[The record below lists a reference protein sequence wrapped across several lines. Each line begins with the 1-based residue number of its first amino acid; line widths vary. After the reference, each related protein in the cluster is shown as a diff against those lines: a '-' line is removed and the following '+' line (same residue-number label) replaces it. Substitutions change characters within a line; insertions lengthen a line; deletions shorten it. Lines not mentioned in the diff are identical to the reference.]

1 MAKRTP
7 LFPVYEA
14 SGAKTVD
21 FGGWEL
27 PVQFSG
33 IKNEHET
40 VRTKAGIF
48 DVSHMGE
55 IEVKGKGTLALLQYV
70 MTNDVSKVKSGRCQ
84 YTALCKED
92 GGTIDDLVWYKRSD
106 ESALLV
112 VNASNEVK
120 DFEWILKHSHA
131 FDVEV
136 KNRSSDYAQLAVQ
149 GPSAESVVQRLT
161 DEPLADIRFFSFREG
176 VLIAGHSVL
185 ISRTGYT
192 GEDGFE
198 IYCAPASATE
208 LWEAILQEGEKDGI
222 LPCGLGARDTLRFE
236 ANLALYGQELSE
248 EITPVEAGIGFAVK
262 PDIEADFIGKEVLK
276 KQKIEGAQRVS
287 AGIEMLEKGIPRT
300 GYEVLKDNQVIGRV
314 TSGTQS
320 PTLGKNVGL
329 ALLMK
334 EYSQPGTELTVQI
347 RKKQLKAIVTETPF
361 YKKG

>member
-1 MAKRTP
+1 MAKQTP

-14 SGAKTVD
+14 SGAKTVN
-21 FGGWEL
+21 FGGWQL

-33 IKNEHET
+33 IKHEHET

-55 IEVKGKGTLALLQYV
+55 IEVKGKGTLSFLQY
-70 MTNDVSKVKSGRCQ
+70 MMSNDVSKVKEGRCQ
-84 YTALCKED
+84 YTALCQED

-112 VNASNEVK
+112 VNASNETK
-120 DFEWILKHSHA
+120 DFDWLLKHSHG
-131 FDVEV
+131 FDVQVE
-136 KNRSSDYAQLAVQ
+136 NRSSDYAQLAVQ
-149 GPSAESVVQRLT
+149 GPLAESVVQRLT
-161 DEPLADIRFFSFREG
+161 DESLVDIRFFSFREG
-176 VLIAGHSVL
+176 VTISGHPVL

-198 IYCAPASATE
+198 IYCDPESAAE
-208 LWEAILQEGEKDGI
+208 LWEAILQEGKQEGL

-262 PDIEADFIGKEVLK
+262 PDIESDFIGKDVLK
-276 KQKIEGAQRVS
+276 IQKEEGSDLVS
-287 AGIEMLEKGIPRT
+287 VGIEMLEKGIPRT
-300 GYEVLKDNQVIGRV
+300 GYEVLNHSQVIGHI

-320 PTLGKNVGL
+320 PTLGKNMGL
-329 ALLMK
+329 ALVSK
-334 EYSQPGTELTVQI
+334 NFSKPGTEIDVQV
-347 RKKQLKAIVTETPF
+347 RKKQLKAMVIETPF
-361 YKKG
+361 YKRN